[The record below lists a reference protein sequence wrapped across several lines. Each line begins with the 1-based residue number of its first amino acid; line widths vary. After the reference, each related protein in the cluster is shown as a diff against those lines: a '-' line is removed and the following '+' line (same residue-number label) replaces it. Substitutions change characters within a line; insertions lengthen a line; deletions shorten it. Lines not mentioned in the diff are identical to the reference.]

1 MEPVEVLVVAADL
14 SAGGDEILARA
25 IEAAGGEVNLLVNCA
40 GRCLSP
46 RIFECTLL

>member
-1 MEPVEVLVVAADL
+1 MAPVEVLVVAADL

-40 GRCLSP
+40 GRFCCYL
-46 RIFECTLL
+46 IF